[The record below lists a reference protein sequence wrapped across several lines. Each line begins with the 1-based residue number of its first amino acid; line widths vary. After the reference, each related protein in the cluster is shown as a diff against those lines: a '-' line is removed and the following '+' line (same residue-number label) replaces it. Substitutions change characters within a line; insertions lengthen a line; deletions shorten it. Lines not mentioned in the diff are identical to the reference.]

1 MEWIEV
7 TGRTVD
13 DAKEL
18 ALDRLGVVEDE
29 LEFEILD
36 EPRAGLF
43 GRIGRSEARIRA
55 RVKPLSR
62 EKPSDRRRRRPRQS
76 KPRREPASVPASGE
90 PDANRP
96 DADAVKAGNAARR
109 GGEGG
114 NGAAASSTTGG
125 GNGGGGGNS
134 RSRRRGRGGSGRGP
148 ARSGAMAGSATDD
161 DAMVSEE
168 EPIVENDVPVEE
180 QAAAAAD
187 FTKGLIEA
195 FGMPAR
201 VVTEV
206 REDAVHVDIEGDGL
220 GLLVGPRGA
229 TLAALEEVIR
239 AVVQRS
245 TGGHSA
251 RVHVDVGGYRQ
262 RRREALADFARGI
275 AEQVKTEGVE
285 RALEP
290 MPPPDRKVVH
300 DTVAEID
307 GLATASEGEDAGR
320 HVVIRPA

>member
-7 TGRTVD
+7 TGRTVE

-36 EPRAGLF
+36 EPRTGLF
-43 GRIGRSEARIRA
+43 GRIGRTEARIRA

-62 EKPSDRRRRRPRQS
+62 EKPGDRRRRRPRQS
-76 KPRREPASVPASGE
+76 KPRREPASVPTSGE
-90 PDANRP
+90 STKEPSTTGTAN
-96 DADAVKAGNAARR
+96 GNGSARR
-109 GGEGG
+109 DGANG
-114 NGAAASSTTGG
+114 NGGAQSSTTGG
-125 GNGGGGGNS
+125 SGGSS
-134 RSRRRGRGGSGRGP
+134 RSRRRRRGGSGGGRGP
-148 ARSGAMAGSATDD
+148 ARSGATTVAASGD
-161 DAMVSEE
+161 DATVLEE

-187 FTKGLIEA
+187 FTKGLVEA
-195 FGMPAR
+195 FGVPAR

-206 REDAVHVDIEGDGL
+206 RDDAVHVEIEGEGL

-229 TLAALEEVIR
+229 TLASLEEVIR

-262 RRREALADFARGI
+262 RRREALAEFARGV
-275 AEQVKTEGVE
+275 AEQVKAEGVE
-285 RALEP
+285 RSLEP

-300 DTVAEID
+300 DTVAEMD
-307 GLATASEGEDAGR
+307 GVATTSQGDEPR
-320 HVVIRPA
+320 RRVVIRPA

>member
-7 TGRTVD
+7 TGRTVE

-36 EPRAGLF
+36 EPRTGFL

-55 RVKPLSR
+55 RVKPISR
-62 EKPSDRRRRRPRQS
+62 EKPGDRRRRRPRQS
-76 KPRREPASVPASGE
+76 KTRREPAGVPANGETKETTPTRSGAAKGSSSGRAE
-90 PDANRP
+90 GENPNGAER
-96 DADAVKAGNAARR
+96 ANAAS
-109 GGEGG
+109 GS
-114 NGAAASSTTGG
+114 AGG
-125 GNGGGGGNS
+125 GSS
-134 RSRRRGRGGSGRGP
+134 RSRRRRRGGSGRGP
-148 ARSGAMAGSATDD
+148 ARSGATAVAASGEQA
-161 DAMVSEE
+161 AVLEE
-168 EPIVENDVPVEE
+168 ESIVENDVPVEE

-195 FGMPAR
+195 FGVPAR

-206 REDAVHVDIEGDGL
+206 RDDAVHVEIEGDGL
-220 GLLVGPRGA
+220 GLLVGPHGA

-262 RRREALADFARGI
+262 RRREALADFARGV
-275 AEQVKTEGVE
+275 AEQVKAEGVE
-285 RALEP
+285 RSLEP

-307 GLATASEGEDAGR
+307 GVATTSQGEEPR
-320 HVVIRPA
+320 RRVVIRPA